1 MKIIQYSKRPL
12 LLQRHQPPI
21 KIKTIPVFKCLPP
34 LRYQH
39 LTDIIFENFH
49 HIQKYIKRP
58 LVIKLGYPTLQKQ
71 LVRAQYTPTD

>member
-1 MKIIQYSKRPL
+1 MSA
-12 LLQRHQPPI
+12 
-21 KIKTIPVFKCLPP
+21 P

-58 LVIKLGYPTLQKQ
+58 LIIKLDYPTLHKQ
-71 LVRAQYTPTD
+71 LVRAQYTLTDEQLIDILLMLPEQQEFQSNLIILS